1 MGGIRSGLEKELG
14 EGIVDACASQASL
27 GAFRWLSVET
37 LSDRQQAT
45 QRCRNPEF
53 LSGDGVFSFEE
64 LPGLRAAARTVERA
78 RRTILIEHDRRGP
91 HHLETIRMPAVLT

>member
-64 LPGLRAAARTVERA
+64 LPALRGYERPPA
-78 RRTILIEHDRRGP
+78 LLKSAP
-91 HHLETIRMPAVLT
+91 HHPDRT